1 MKKLHR
7 SEHSYHQRFADKA
20 KQILHGALPEFLR
33 HGYTR
38 TSMDKV
44 ARSAGVSKQTLYSY
58 YSDKDGLFTALVQ
71 QIATDKFQLVW
82 SQSPQGEPQQV
93 LKQLA
98 QRILTEIEDEEY
110 LNFVRLIVAESGN
123 RPDLS
128 QLFLSNLCKP
138 ATEIL
143 TQYFQTH
150 PTLNFSDPEATARI
164 FIGSLIY
171 LMLTQEV
178 LHGKAIMP
186 MESDRYIDNL
196 IELILKSS
204 Q

>member
-1 MKKLHR
+1 MKKFDR
-7 SEHSYHQRFADKA
+7 DKQIYHQRFTDKA
-20 KQILHGALPEFLR
+20 KQILHGALPEFLQ

-58 YSDKDGLFTALVQ
+58 YSDKDGLFTALVE
-71 QIATDKFQLVW
+71 QIATNKFQLVW
-82 SQSPQGEPQQV
+82 SQPLAGEPKQI
-93 LKQLA
+93 LKQIA
-98 QRILTEIEDEEY
+98 QRIITEIEDEEY
-110 LNFVRLIVAESGN
+110 LNFVRLIVAESST

-128 QLFLSNLCKP
+128 QLFLNNLCKP

-143 TQYFQTH
+143 AQYFQTNQA
-150 PTLNFSDPEATARI
+150 LNFSDPEATARI

-171 LMLTQEV
+171 FMLTQEV

-186 MESDRYIDNL
+186 MESDRYVDNL
-196 IELILKSS
+196 IELILR
-204 Q
+204 